1 MRKTKIIEGRAAL
14 LLWCLVTCSGCAVEL
29 DKGFLSY
36 EKLVVVDG
44 ILTDENKTQ
53 EIKLSYSTPIN
64 EPDIKAPISG
74 AQVWIEVD
82 NGEIIDFEE
91 DREGVYLSL
100 EPYQAIAGASYKL
113 IFVLDAGNGSR
124 YESSYEL
131 MSKPTSIEEIGQRYA
146 NLPSS
151 TLGGNISGLWIF
163 IDTGELSSDPSFF
176 RYEWN
181 ETHQIVAPYPTK
193 YYWKRGAKSND
204 RVPVPDTCYREN
216 FSNSLILSNTSG
228 ISGNRAFDVPL
239 RFLPVDNLDLTNR
252 YSIEVTQYSINDKSY
267 AYYNKLREFN
277 ESSGS
282 LFDKQQGIVLG
293 NLSSVSD
300 ENEIVLGYFEVSSVT
315 RFRKF
320 YNIDEFGVEV
330 TSQISGFS
338 QQCKA
343 SDFISTTLDS
353 LSFYNPDDP
362 IEKRRNAPYRIYLW
376 EPSPSPY
383 GTSYLR
389 LAACVS
395 CTRYGKLEKPTYWID

>member
-1 MRKTKIIEGRAAL
+1 M
-14 LLWCLVTCSGCAVEL
+14 
-29 DKGFLSY
+29 
-36 EKLVVVDG
+36 
-44 ILTDENKTQ
+44 
-53 EIKLSYSTPIN
+53 
-64 EPDIKAPISG
+64 
-74 AQVWIEVD
+74 
-82 NGEIIDFEE
+82 
-91 DREGVYLSL
+91 
-100 EPYQAIAGASYKL
+100 
-113 IFVLDAGNGSR
+113 
-124 YESSYEL
+124 
-131 MSKPTSIEEIGQRYA
+131 
-146 NLPSS
+146 
-151 TLGGNISGLWIF
+151 
-163 IDTGELSSDPSFF
+163 
-176 RYEWN
+176 
-181 ETHQIVAPYPTK
+181 
-193 YYWKRGAKSND
+193 
-204 RVPVPDTCYREN
+204 PVPDTCYREN

-293 NLSSVSD
+293 NLTSVSD

-376 EPSPSPY
+376 EPSPPPY